1 MKTLS
6 PKQVAR
12 ALAVSESS
20 LKRWCDQ
27 GLLPSSKTSGGHR
40 RLAIDGVLRFVQES
54 GRQLA
59 HPELLGLPARTGTG
73 KRTLSAA
80 QNDLFSSLLAG
91 DETSCRQIVF
101 DAHLSAVPLSRVFDE
116 VVAPA
121 FHRIGEAWSCGEAQV
136 YQERRAVETMVRVL
150 YELGQ
155 SLHPPA
161 AGTPLA
167 IGGTPRSDPY
177 SLATGM
183 VELVLRQKGW
193 VAQSLGSHLPLDTL
207 AAAIEHMRPRLFW
220 LSVSYLDDEARFLRE
235 YAEFH
240 QRVQAQVLV
249 VVGGKA
255 LNEKLRCQMR
265 YACYCDNLQHLE
277 GFASAAWPSASPKR
291 TKRSGA
297 HTIK

>member
-27 GLLPSSKTSGGHR
+27 GLLPSLKTSGGHR
-40 RLAIDGVLRFVQES
+40 RLALDGVLRFVQES
-54 GRQLA
+54 GRQLT

-91 DETSCRQIVF
+91 DETKCRQIVF

-121 FHRIGEAWSCGEAQV
+121 FQRIGDAWACGDAQV
-136 YQERRAVETMVRVL
+136 YQERRAVETIERVL
-150 YELGQ
+150 YDLRQ
-155 SLHPPA
+155 SLSPPA
-161 AGTPLA
+161 AGAPLA
-167 IGGTPRSDPY
+167 IGGTPSCDPY

-193 VAQSLGSHLPLDTL
+193 AAHSLGSQLPLDTL
-207 AAAIEHMRPRLFW
+207 VAAIEHMRPRLFW

-235 YAEFH
+235 YGDFH
-240 QRVQAQVLV
+240 ERVQSRVLV

-255 LNEKLRCQMR
+255 LTENLRRQMQ
-265 YACYCDNLQHLE
+265 YASFCDNLQHLE
-277 GFASAAWPSASPKR
+277 GFVSAAWKVKPARR
-291 TKRSGA
+291 TKSSG
-297 HTIK
+297 IKTTK